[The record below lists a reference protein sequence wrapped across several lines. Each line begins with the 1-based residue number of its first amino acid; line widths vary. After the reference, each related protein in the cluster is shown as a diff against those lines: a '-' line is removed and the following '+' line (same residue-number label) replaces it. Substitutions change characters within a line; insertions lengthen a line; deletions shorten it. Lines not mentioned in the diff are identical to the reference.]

1 MSFLKNINKI
11 LFPLA
16 LIILWQLL
24 STSGILPANRIP
36 SPLEIILAL
45 KELFVMGLPQGKV
58 LYNHCLFSL
67 VRVLGGFLAAAAV
80 AIPLGILLGRSKRLH
95 EMFIPLIEII
105 RPVPPL
111 AWIPLSILWF
121 GIGLKSAVFII
132 FLGCFFPIILST
144 ISGVLSVDKVLI
156 DAAKT
161 LGAEESDIFYKVLLP
176 GSFPS
181 IYTGLRIGMGI
192 GWMTLVAAEFTGVK
206 SGYGVG
212 YMIMTARDIQRPDF
226 ILAGMV
232 TIGLIGFMLDL
243 LLRLCEKR
251 ALRWRE

>member
-1 MSFLKNINKI
+1 MRIHKNKI

-16 LIILWQLL
+16 FLAVWQLL
-24 STSGILPANRIP
+24 SMTGILPSNRLP
-36 SPLEIILAL
+36 SPFEIILAL
-45 KELFVMGLPQGKV
+45 KELLMFGLPQGKV
-58 LYNHCLFSL
+58 LFYHCLFSL

-80 AIPLGILLGRSKRLH
+80 AIPFGIVLGRSKRLH
-95 EMFIPLIEII
+95 EMVIPIIEII
-105 RPVPPL
+105 RPIPPL

-121 GIGLKSAVFII
+121 GIGFKSAVFII

-161 LGAEESDIFYKVLLP
+161 LGAQEREIFYKVLLP

-181 IYTGLRIGMGI
+181 IYTGLRIAMGI

-212 YMIMTARDIQRPDF
+212 YMIMTARDIQRPDY

-232 TIGLIGFMLDL
+232 SIGLIGFLLDL
-243 LLRLCEKR
+243 LLRLCERKS
-251 ALRWRE
+251 LKWRE

>member
-1 MSFLKNINKI
+1 MRIHKNKI

-16 LIILWQLL
+16 FLAVWQLL
-24 STSGILPANRIP
+24 SMTGILPSNRLP
-36 SPLEIILAL
+36 SPFEIILAL
-45 KELFVMGLPQGKV
+45 KELLMFGLPQGKV
-58 LYNHCLFSL
+58 LFYHCLFSL

-80 AIPLGILLGRSKRLH
+80 AIPFGIVLGRSKRLH
-95 EMFIPLIEII
+95 EMVIPIIEII

-121 GIGLKSAVFII
+121 GIGFKSAVFII
-132 FLGCFFPIILST
+132 FLGCFFPIALST

-161 LGAEESDIFYKVLLP
+161 LGAQEREIFYKVLLP

-181 IYTGLRIGMGI
+181 IYTGLRIAMGI

-212 YMIMTARDIQRPDF
+212 YMIMTARDIQRPDY

-232 TIGLIGFMLDL
+232 TIGLIGFLLDL
-243 LLRLCEKR
+243 LLRLCERK

>member
-1 MSFLKNINKI
+1 MRIHKNKI

-16 LIILWQLL
+16 FLAVWQLL
-24 STSGILPANRIP
+24 SMTGILPSNRLP
-36 SPLEIILAL
+36 SPFEIILAL
-45 KELFVMGLPQGKV
+45 KELLMFGLPQGKV
-58 LYNHCLFSL
+58 LFYHCLFSL

-80 AIPLGILLGRSKRLH
+80 AIPFGIVLGRSKRLH
-95 EMFIPLIEII
+95 EMVIPIIEII
-105 RPVPPL
+105 RPIPPL

-121 GIGLKSAVFII
+121 GIGFKSAVFII

-161 LGAEESDIFYKVLLP
+161 LGAQEREIFYKVLLP

-181 IYTGLRIGMGI
+181 IYTGLRIAMGI

-212 YMIMTARDIQRPDF
+212 YMIMTARDIQRPDY

-232 TIGLIGFMLDL
+232 TIGLIGFLLDL
-243 LLRLCEKR
+243 LLRLFERKS
-251 ALRWRE
+251 LKWRE

>member
-1 MSFLKNINKI
+1 MRIHKNKI

-16 LIILWQLL
+16 FLAVWQLL
-24 STSGILPANRIP
+24 SMTGILPSNRLP
-36 SPLEIILAL
+36 SPFEIILAL
-45 KELFVMGLPQGKV
+45 KELLMFGLPQGKV
-58 LYNHCLFSL
+58 LFYHCLFSL

-80 AIPLGILLGRSKRLH
+80 AIPFGIVLGRSKRLH
-95 EMFIPLIEII
+95 EMVIPIIEII
-105 RPVPPL
+105 RPIPPL

-121 GIGLKSAVFII
+121 GIGFKSAVFII
-132 FLGCFFPIILST
+132 FLGCFFPIVLST

-161 LGAEESDIFYKVLLP
+161 LGAQEREIFYKVLLP

-181 IYTGLRIGMGI
+181 IYTGLRIAMGI

-212 YMIMTARDIQRPDF
+212 YMIMTARDIQRPDY

-232 TIGLIGFMLDL
+232 TIGLIGFFLDL
-243 LLRLCEKR
+243 LLRLCERK

>member
-1 MSFLKNINKI
+1 MRIHKNKI

-16 LIILWQLL
+16 FLAVWQLL
-24 STSGILPANRIP
+24 SMTGILPSNRLP
-36 SPLEIILAL
+36 SPFEIILAL
-45 KELFVMGLPQGKV
+45 KELLMFGLPQGKV
-58 LYNHCLFSL
+58 LFYHCLFSL
-67 VRVLGGFLAAAAV
+67 VRVLGGFLAASAV
-80 AIPLGILLGRSKRLH
+80 AIPIGIVLGRSKRLH
-95 EMFIPLIEII
+95 EMVIPIIEII
-105 RPVPPL
+105 RPIPPL

-121 GIGLKSAVFII
+121 GIGFKSAVFII
-132 FLGCFFPIILST
+132 FLGCFFPIVLST

-161 LGAEESDIFYKVLLP
+161 LGAQEREIFYKVLLP

-181 IYTGLRIGMGI
+181 IYTGLRIAMGI

-212 YMIMTARDIQRPDF
+212 YMIMTARDIQRPDY

-232 TIGLIGFMLDL
+232 TIGLIGFLLDL
-243 LLRLCEKR
+243 LLRLFERKS
-251 ALRWRE
+251 LKWRE

>member
-1 MSFLKNINKI
+1 MRIHKNKI

-16 LIILWQLL
+16 FLAVWQLL
-24 STSGILPANRIP
+24 SMTGILPSNRLP
-36 SPLEIILAL
+36 SPFEIILAL
-45 KELFVMGLPQGKV
+45 KELLMFGLPQGKV
-58 LYNHCLFSL
+58 LFYHCLFSL

-80 AIPLGILLGRSKRLH
+80 AIPFGIVLGRSKRLH
-95 EMFIPLIEII
+95 EMVIPIIEII
-105 RPVPPL
+105 RPIPPL

-121 GIGLKSAVFII
+121 GIGFKSAVFII
-132 FLGCFFPIILST
+132 FLGCFFPIVLST

-161 LGAEESDIFYKVLLP
+161 LGAQEREIFYKVLLP

-181 IYTGLRIGMGI
+181 IYTGLRIAMGI

-212 YMIMTARDIQRPDF
+212 YMIMTARDIQRPDY

-232 TIGLIGFMLDL
+232 TIGLIGFLLDL
-243 LLRLCEKR
+243 LLRLFERKS
-251 ALRWRE
+251 LKWRE

>member
-1 MSFLKNINKI
+1 MRIHKNKI

-16 LIILWQLL
+16 FLAVWQLL
-24 STSGILPANRIP
+24 SMTGILPSNRLP
-36 SPLEIILAL
+36 SPFEIILAL
-45 KELFVMGLPQGKV
+45 KELLMFGLPQGKV
-58 LYNHCLFSL
+58 LFYHCLFSL

-80 AIPLGILLGRSKRLH
+80 AIPFGIVLGRSKRLH
-95 EMFIPLIEII
+95 EMVIPIIEII

-121 GIGLKSAVFII
+121 GIGFKSAVFII
-132 FLGCFFPIILST
+132 FLGCFFPIVLST

-161 LGAEESDIFYKVLLP
+161 LGAQEREIFYKVLLP

-181 IYTGLRIGMGI
+181 IYTGLRIAMGI

-212 YMIMTARDIQRPDF
+212 YMIMTARDIQRPDY

-232 TIGLIGFMLDL
+232 TIGLIGFLLDL
-243 LLRLCEKR
+243 LLRLCERKS
-251 ALRWRE
+251 LKWRE

>member
-1 MSFLKNINKI
+1 MRIHKNKI

-16 LIILWQLL
+16 FLAVWQLL
-24 STSGILPANRIP
+24 SMTGILPSNRLP
-36 SPLEIILAL
+36 SPFEIILAL
-45 KELFVMGLPQGKV
+45 KELLMFGLPQGKV
-58 LYNHCLFSL
+58 LFYHCLFSL

-80 AIPLGILLGRSKRLH
+80 AIPFGIVLGRSKRLH
-95 EMFIPLIEII
+95 EMVIPIIEII
-105 RPVPPL
+105 RPIPPL

-121 GIGLKSAVFII
+121 GIGFKSAVFII

-161 LGAEESDIFYKVLLP
+161 LGAQEREIFYKVLLP

-181 IYTGLRIGMGI
+181 IYTGLRIAMGI

-212 YMIMTARDIQRPDF
+212 YMIMTARDIQRPDM
-226 ILAGMV
+226 ILAGMI
-232 TIGLIGFMLDL
+232 TIGLIGFALDL
-243 LLRLCEKR
+243 LLRLFENR
-251 ALRWRE
+251 ALKWRE

>member
-1 MSFLKNINKI
+1 MRIHKNKI

-16 LIILWQLL
+16 FLAVWQLL
-24 STSGILPANRIP
+24 SMTGILPSNRLP
-36 SPLEIILAL
+36 SPFEIILAL
-45 KELFVMGLPQGKV
+45 KELLMFGLPQGKV
-58 LYNHCLFSL
+58 LFYHCLFSL

-80 AIPLGILLGRSKRLH
+80 AIPFGIVLGRSKRLH
-95 EMFIPLIEII
+95 EMVIPIIEII
-105 RPVPPL
+105 RPIPPL

-121 GIGLKSAVFII
+121 GIGFKSAVFII
-132 FLGCFFPIILST
+132 FLGCFFPIVLST

-161 LGAEESDIFYKVLLP
+161 LGAQEREIFYKVLLP

-181 IYTGLRIGMGI
+181 IYTGLRIAMGI

-212 YMIMTARDIQRPDF
+212 YMIMTARDIQRPDY

-232 TIGLIGFMLDL
+232 TIGLIGFFLDL
-243 LLRLCEKR
+243 LLRLCERKS
-251 ALRWRE
+251 LKWRE

>member
-1 MSFLKNINKI
+1 MRIHKNKI

-16 LIILWQLL
+16 FLAVWQLF
-24 STSGILPANRIP
+24 SVTEILPSNRLP
-36 SPLEIILAL
+36 SPFEIILAL
-45 KELFVMGLPQGKV
+45 KELLMFGLPQGKV
-58 LYNHCLFSL
+58 LFYHCLFSL

-80 AIPLGILLGRSKRLH
+80 AIPFGIVLGRSKRLH
-95 EMFIPLIEII
+95 EMVIPIIEII

-121 GIGLKSAVFII
+121 GIGFKSAVFII

-161 LGAEESDIFYKVLLP
+161 LGAQEREIFYKVLLP

-181 IYTGLRIGMGI
+181 IYTGLRIAMGI

-212 YMIMTARDIQRPDF
+212 YMIMTARDIQRPDY

-232 TIGLIGFMLDL
+232 TIGLIGFLLDL
-243 LLRLCEKR
+243 LLRLCERKS
-251 ALRWRE
+251 LKWRE

>member
-1 MSFLKNINKI
+1 MLIYQNKNKI

-16 LIILWQLL
+16 LIIFWQLL
-24 STSGILPANRIP
+24 SSSGMLPENRIP
-36 SPLEIILAL
+36 SPIDIITAL
-45 KELFVMGLPQGKV
+45 KILLSSGLPQGKNL
-58 LYNHCLFSL
+58 LYHCLFSL
-67 VRVLGGFLAAAAV
+67 VRVLGGFLTAAAV
-80 AIPLGILLGRSKRLH
+80 AIPLGIILGRSKRLH
-95 EMFIPLIEII
+95 EMITPIIEIL

-111 AWIPLSILWF
+111 AWIPLAILWF

-144 ISGVLSVDKVLI
+144 ISGVHSVDRILI
-156 DAAKT
+156 EAAKT
-161 LGAEESDIFYKVLLP
+161 LGAEERDIFYKVLLP

-243 LLRLCEKR
+243 LLRLSERR
-251 ALRWRE
+251 ALKWRE

>member
-1 MSFLKNINKI
+1 MRIHKNKI

-16 LIILWQLL
+16 FLAVWQLL
-24 STSGILPANRIP
+24 SMTGILPSNRLP
-36 SPLEIILAL
+36 SPFEIILAL
-45 KELFVMGLPQGKV
+45 KELLMFGLPQGKV
-58 LYNHCLFSL
+58 LFYHCLFSL

-80 AIPLGILLGRSKRLH
+80 AIPFGIVLGRSKRLH
-95 EMFIPLIEII
+95 EMVIPIIEII
-105 RPVPPL
+105 RPIPPL

-121 GIGLKSAVFII
+121 GIGFKSAVFII

-161 LGAEESDIFYKVLLP
+161 LGAQEREIFYKVLLP

-181 IYTGLRIGMGI
+181 IYTGLRIAMGI

-212 YMIMTARDIQRPDF
+212 YMIMTARDIQRPDY

-232 TIGLIGFMLDL
+232 TIGLIGFFLDL
-243 LLRLCEKR
+243 LLRLCERK

>member
-1 MSFLKNINKI
+1 MRIHKNKI

-16 LIILWQLL
+16 FLAVWQLL
-24 STSGILPANRIP
+24 SMTGILPSNRLP
-36 SPLEIILAL
+36 SPFEIILAL
-45 KELFVMGLPQGKV
+45 KELLMFGLPQGKV
-58 LYNHCLFSL
+58 LFYHCLFSL

-80 AIPLGILLGRSKRLH
+80 AIPFGIVLGRSKRLH
-95 EMFIPLIEII
+95 EMVIPIIEII
-105 RPVPPL
+105 RPIPPL

-121 GIGLKSAVFII
+121 GIGFKSAVFII

-161 LGAEESDIFYKVLLP
+161 LGAQEREIFYKVLLP

-181 IYTGLRIGMGI
+181 IYTGLRIAMGI

-212 YMIMTARDIQRPDF
+212 YMIMTARDIQRPDY

-232 TIGLIGFMLDL
+232 TIGLIGFLLDL
-243 LLRLCEKR
+243 LLRLCERKS
-251 ALRWRE
+251 LKWR

>member
-1 MSFLKNINKI
+1 MRIHKNKI

-16 LIILWQLL
+16 FLAVWQLL
-24 STSGILPANRIP
+24 SMTGILPSNRLP
-36 SPLEIILAL
+36 SPFEIILAL
-45 KELFVMGLPQGKV
+45 KELLMFGLPQGKV
-58 LYNHCLFSL
+58 LFYHCLFSL

-80 AIPLGILLGRSKRLH
+80 AIPFGIVLGRSKRLH
-95 EMFIPLIEII
+95 EMVIPIIEII
-105 RPVPPL
+105 RPIPPL

-121 GIGLKSAVFII
+121 GIGFKSAVFII
-132 FLGCFFPIILST
+132 FLGCFFPIVLST

-161 LGAEESDIFYKVLLP
+161 LGAQEREIFYKVLLP

-181 IYTGLRIGMGI
+181 IYTGLRIAMGI

-212 YMIMTARDIQRPDF
+212 YMIMTARDIQRPDY

-232 TIGLIGFMLDL
+232 TIGLIGFFL
-243 LLRLCEKR
+243 EIGR
-251 ALRWRE
+251 AHV

>member
-1 MSFLKNINKI
+1 MRIHKNKI

-16 LIILWQLL
+16 FLAVWQLL
-24 STSGILPANRIP
+24 SMTGILPSNRLP
-36 SPLEIILAL
+36 SPFEIILAL
-45 KELFVMGLPQGKV
+45 KELLMLGLPQGKV
-58 LYNHCLFSL
+58 LFYHCLFSL

-80 AIPLGILLGRSKRLH
+80 AIPFGIVLGRSKRLH
-95 EMFIPLIEII
+95 EMVIPIIEII

-121 GIGLKSAVFII
+121 GIGFKSAVFII

-161 LGAEESDIFYKVLLP
+161 LGAQEREIFYKVLLP

-181 IYTGLRIGMGI
+181 IYTGLRIAMGI

-212 YMIMTARDIQRPDF
+212 YMIMTARDIQRPDY

-232 TIGLIGFMLDL
+232 TIGLIGFLLDL
-243 LLRLCEKR
+243 LLRLFERKS
-251 ALRWRE
+251 LKWRE

>member
-1 MSFLKNINKI
+1 MRIHKNKI

-16 LIILWQLL
+16 FLAVWQLL
-24 STSGILPANRIP
+24 SMTGILPSNRLP
-36 SPLEIILAL
+36 SPFEIILAL
-45 KELFVMGLPQGKV
+45 KELLMFGLPQGKV
-58 LYNHCLFSL
+58 LFYHCLFSL

-80 AIPLGILLGRSKRLH
+80 AIPFGIVLGRSKRLH
-95 EMFIPLIEII
+95 EMLIPIIEII

-121 GIGLKSAVFII
+121 GIGFKSAVFII
-132 FLGCFFPIILST
+132 FLGCFFPIVLST

-161 LGAEESDIFYKVLLP
+161 LGAQEREIFYKVLLP

-181 IYTGLRIGMGI
+181 IYTGLRIAMGI

-212 YMIMTARDIQRPDF
+212 YMIMTARDIQRPDY

-232 TIGLIGFMLDL
+232 TIGLIGFLLDL
-243 LLRLCEKR
+243 LLRLCERK

>member
-1 MSFLKNINKI
+1 MRIHKNKI

-16 LIILWQLL
+16 FLAVWQLL
-24 STSGILPANRIP
+24 SMTGILPSNRLP
-36 SPLEIILAL
+36 SPFEIILAL
-45 KELFVMGLPQGKV
+45 KELLMFGLPQGKV
-58 LYNHCLFSL
+58 LFYHCLFSL

-80 AIPLGILLGRSKRLH
+80 AIPFGIVLGRSKRLH
-95 EMFIPLIEII
+95 EMVIPIIEII
-105 RPVPPL
+105 RPIPPL

-121 GIGLKSAVFII
+121 GIGFKSAVFII
-132 FLGCFFPIILST
+132 FLGCFFPIVLST

-161 LGAEESDIFYKVLLP
+161 LGAQEREIFYKVLLP

-181 IYTGLRIGMGI
+181 IYTGLRIAMGI

-212 YMIMTARDIQRPDF
+212 YMIMTARDIQRPDY

-232 TIGLIGFMLDL
+232 TIGLIGFLLDL
-243 LLRLCEKR
+243 LLRLCERKS
-251 ALRWRE
+251 LKWRE